1 MQEWLTYNEL
11 AERFGSSPEAMRQRS
26 LRGQWR
32 RQTNN
37 DGKTIVLVPEDV
49 LVRPRKK
56 KVRVKETGVEQPKQ
70 TSSNKDLERIIAVLE
85 SHIGK
90 LEKELS
96 FARESLVE
104 ERKIALESLTAFKNL
119 TAELANMRATT
130 PVVPTRQQADSMA
143 EIIQRMKEKAAARI
157 VAA

>member
-1 MQEWLTYNEL
+1 MQEWLTYVEL

-32 RQTNN
+32 RQSNN
-37 DGKTIVLVPEDV
+37 DGKTIVLVPDDV
-49 LVRPRKK
+49 QFRTRKK
-56 KVRVKETGVEQPKQ
+56 KLRTNNTGDQTPKQ

-85 SHIGK
+85 SHIGT

-96 FARESLVE
+96 FAREALVE
-104 ERKIALESLTAFKNL
+104 ERKIALESLTAVKNL

-130 PVVPTRQQADSMA
+130 PVAASRQTESMV
-143 EIIQRMKEKAAARI
+143 EIIQRMKEKAALAKI
-157 VAA
+157 DAA